1 MNIDGDDKKIIDLY
15 YFSDKVFTLK
25 EIEKQSGCREGSLK
39 EKRIKEIAKDMELN
53 ISIIKKVRGIFNR
66 KTKDKKIIKEKSWKF
81 DSFQSFYNWY
91 KKEYEEGKGCCS
103 YCGISE
109 EVVRELVIQEI
120 LKSARFPK
128 NGKPARGRSRGLSL
142 EVDRKKPENGYESG
156 NCALCCYFCNN
167 DKSDVFT
174 DVEYQEFFQNRS
186 EYLRKLYNSKESK

>member
-81 DSFQSFYNWY
+81 DSFQLTSP
-91 KKEYEEGKGCCS
+91 
-103 YCGISE
+103 
-109 EVVRELVIQEI
+109 Q
-120 LKSARFPK
+120 
-128 NGKPARGRSRGLSL
+128 
-142 EVDRKKPENGYESG
+142 
-156 NCALCCYFCNN
+156 
-167 DKSDVFT
+167 
-174 DVEYQEFFQNRS
+174 
-186 EYLRKLYNSKESK
+186 